1 MQSFLKV
8 IFKNHTYSHDRF
20 TTKGEKFQHTK
31 SVHKSGYKCTTCAK
45 VFDRPAL
52 LQRHLAKHTGKKPY
66 KCSLCSY
73 QTPNKANAKRHIEKK
88 HSDVQEG
95 SILFVTDDGEQIQ
108 IEVVSRNSKEADQ
121 RSFLNP
127 SSQPSM
133 QSAAAVVRSNADSTS
148 FNSNAAEI
156 SNLTS
161 PRSRSES
168 VTSSSLSPPGHLFVG
183 PFTSVFDAS
192 AATDI
197 RDYAVDRKRK
207 ITHSIDMI
215 MREHTQSHFQN
226 KSVISATSTSVE
238 GSSASVTSPE
248 NFASPPCFQ
257 SCNFHN
263 INELQLG
270 LGRYC
275 SPNWSHSSSLFS
287 INNDYTAARNNAQQA
302 GLFQEN
308 NESTYTSSESAET
321 RNQGS
326 SSSSSFLFRQCMHG
340 CWHHIDNQIT
350 SDLPCVFEK
359 DATSSSFLTPSRYF
373 TYTSPDLRSSSSSMS
388 QRTENSSIISLKS
401 EDENDSDI
409 IDVVGDD
416 DDDDDDE
423 DDDGDDRSRKLQLN
437 TICKSLGSFSTAETT
452 HIREEEGSIGE
463 NEMKHLNG
471 STPVELTSQRRNSFT
486 CGSSGGSSVKK
497 DQDSSGQYVP
507 KKLRL
512 ARAYHP

>member
-1 MQSFLKV
+1 MY
-8 IFKNHTYSHDRF
+8 IIYSHHRF

-95 SILFVTDDGEQIQ
+95 SILFVTDDGEQIE

-121 RSFLNP
+121 RSFLNA

-148 FNSNAAEI
+148 FNSNAAEM

-161 PRSRSES
+161 PRSRSAS

-197 RDYAVDRKRK
+197 RDYGVDRKRK

-215 MREHTQSHFQN
+215 MREHAQSHFQN
-226 KSVISATSTSVE
+226 KSVSATSTSTE
-238 GSSASVTSPE
+238 GNTASVTSPE
-248 NFASPPCFQ
+248 NFISPPCFQ
-257 SCNFHN
+257 ACNLHN

-302 GLFQEN
+302 GLFPEN
-308 NESTYTSSESAET
+308 SESTFTPSESAET
-321 RNQGS
+321 RNQG
-326 SSSSSFLFRQCMHG
+326 SSSFLFRQCMHG
-340 CWHHIDNQIT
+340 CWHHIDNQIS
-350 SDLPCVFEK
+350 SDLSCVFEK

-373 TYTSPDLRSSSSSMS
+373 PYTSPDLRSSSSSMS
-388 QRTENSSIISLKS
+388 QHTENSSIISLKS

-416 DDDDDDE
+416 DDDDDE
-423 DDDGDDRSRKLQLN
+423 DDDDDRSRKLQIS
-437 TICKSLGSFSTAETT
+437 TICESLGSFSTTENPR
-452 HIREEEGSIGE
+452 ISEEEGSIGE
-463 NEMKHLNG
+463 NEMKYLDG

-486 CGSSGGSSVKK
+486 SAGGSSVKK